1 MAVNTAVL
9 ERRRADSGTN
19 VDHRSR
25 HADRPLSPHE
35 LHPIRARRPGFG
47 REPTAPFPNR
57 PWRNWV
63 QESLEVACV
72 LRLLRV
78 PPGARMLEL
87 GCGRGIGL
95 VPLARIA
102 RPASLIGVDRDRDL
116 LRHAERRLDEQGVAA
131 RLVWSDV
138 RALTLPDESVDVV
151 VDFGTCYHAGDPA
164 AALAAVQ
171 RVLTPGG
178 LFVHESPVAQFIA
191 HPRRSTRCRLPW
203 EAAPLLTPHHCAGLW
218 SSRVKL
224 AWAAGP

>member
-9 ERRRADSGTN
+9 QRRSNRRSDIG
-19 VDHRSR
+19 DRSR
-25 HADRPLSPHE
+25 RADRPLTAAE
-35 LHPIRARRPGFG
+35 LHPVRAHRSGFG
-47 REPTAPFPNR
+47 REPTSSFPNR

-63 QESLEVACV
+63 QESFEIACV

-95 VPLARIA
+95 VPLARMA
-102 RPASLIGVDRDRDL
+102 RPSSLTGLDHDRDL
-116 LRHAERRLDEQGVAA
+116 LRHARGRLDEHGVRA
-131 RLVWSDV
+131 RLVWTDV
-138 RALTLPDESVDVV
+138 RAMALADESVDVV
-151 VDFGTCYHAGDPA
+151 VDFGTCYHSGDPE
-164 AALAAVQ
+164 AALADVQ
-171 RVLTPGG
+171 RVLAPGG

-203 EAAPLLTPHHCAGLW
+203 EAAPWLVPHHCAGLW

-224 AWAAGP
+224 AWSQP